1 MTESALRAF
10 LEDPA
15 LQHRPEVKAMRAFF
29 TQYDEERKQIAKLL
43 DNYPDA
49 EAARMDLEIAL
60 GQING
65 LQRDNQRLRREL
77 SQRHRSPWEVD
88 E

>member
-1 MTESALRAF
+1 MTERELRAF

-15 LQHRPEVKAMRAFF
+15 QQHGPEGKAMRAFF
-29 TQYDEERKQIAKLL
+29 AKYDEERKRTAQLL

-60 GQING
+60 GRIKT
-65 LQRDNQRLRREL
+65 LQWDNQRLRQEL
-77 SQRHRSPWEVD
+77 SKHYRAPWD
-88 E
+88 SD